1 MQQKSARGATIK
13 NATLTMSQMG
23 LHAGNGSYCVEEEEL
38 IEWEILLRVSNGLLI
53 IIVLYYF
60 CEPHNNVYSNNW
72 LRDPRGTILIIRDK
86 STSVATS

>member
-38 IEWEILLRVSNGLLI
+38 IEWEILLRVSNDLKVEDAVRRRFLS
-53 IIVLYYF
+53 F
-60 CEPHNNVYSNNW
+60 P
-72 LRDPRGTILIIRDK
+72 TT
-86 STSVATS
+86 TS